1 MKGFFLLLPSPS
13 WNDAS
18 KTENPEI
25 TQAENGIPDT
35 SVDSALPQIKTQ
47 GLDKW
52 LPTHLG

>member
-25 TQAENGIPDT
+25 TQVENGIPDT